1 MSSKL
6 QKYLVNNNKEKVF
19 TNKTFSEF
27 RNDLLKY
34 ANEFYSE
41 NIIDFSETSLGG
53 LFLDFASIVG
63 DSLVYYAE
71 QQFSEMNFETA
82 TDPENI
88 SRFLKQAN
96 IKGTKASPSSVY
108 VDFTITVE
116 STLPNDISD
125 LSLLPIIHEQTE
137 ISAQN
142 GTKFLLAEDIDFSSD
157 YVITNVLEKNNG
169 NFDLTLSKKGL
180 CTSGR
185 LGTEFVSFDSD
196 SSGKFLKFEL
206 ENDEITQVIS
216 VTDNENNEYYEV
228 EYLSQDFVFQKVEEA
243 DSSEDYLT
251 IKPSPYRFIIEEDYD
266 TGKTTLRFGNG
277 DNTSFS
283 NNIIPDPLDLL
294 LPIKNRDYVGRIDIS
309 PTTILSNNMLG
320 VSPLGKTLTITY
332 KYGGGKNHN
341 VSENTINTVDNLV
354 VSYPK
359 SENLVGT
366 ETVSSSLVINNLNRA
381 TGGSNIPTL
390 EDLKNALNSSNKMQS
405 RIVTYEDLLT
415 RLLTMPSNFGKIYKA
430 AALENENFTGIK
442 DIFIVCKNKD
452 DHLEY
457 ASDAL
462 KKNISKFINEN
473 RLIGDNFNIVD
484 SPIFNFGIKLKIKIA
499 KGFDS
504 SVVTFQLLNDILSL
518 MRFDSFDIGQAINVN
533 RLTKIVESNPG
544 VTTIVTPKN
553 KIVVSKSSSDNMFD
567 FNTNQSFS
575 YNNNKFNP
583 TSSYEE
589 GMIFPLRGGIF
600 ELKNPINDI
609 EILIAN

>member
-1 MSSKL
+1 MS
-6 QKYLVNNNKEKVF
+6 
-19 TNKTFSEF
+19 T
-27 RNDLLKY
+27 
-34 ANEFYSE
+34 
-41 NIIDFSETSLGG
+41 
-53 LFLDFASIVG
+53 
-63 DSLVYYAE
+63 
-71 QQFSEMNFETA
+71 
-82 TDPENI
+82 
-88 SRFLKQAN
+88 
-96 IKGTKASPSSVY
+96 
-108 VDFTITVE
+108 
-116 STLPNDISD
+116 
-125 LSLLPIIHEQTE
+125 
-137 ISAQN
+137 
-142 GTKFLLAEDIDFSSD
+142 
-157 YVITNVLEKNNG
+157 
-169 NFDLTLSKKGL
+169 
-180 CTSGR
+180 
-185 LGTEFVSFDSD
+185 
-196 SSGKFLKFEL
+196 
-206 ENDEITQVIS
+206 
-216 VTDNENNEYYEV
+216 
-228 EYLSQDFVFQKVEEA
+228 
-243 DSSEDYLT
+243 
-251 IKPSPYRFIIEEDYD
+251 
-266 TGKTTLRFGNG
+266 
-277 DNTSFS
+277 
-283 NNIIPDPLDLL
+283 
-294 LPIKNRDYVGRIDIS
+294 
-309 PTTILSNNMLG
+309 
-320 VSPLGKTLTITY
+320 
-332 KYGGGKNHN
+332 
-341 VSENTINTVDNLV
+341 
-354 VSYPK
+354 K

-366 ETVSSSLVINNLNRA
+366 EAVSSSLVINNLNRA

-442 DIFIVCKNKD
+442 DIFIVCKNND

-567 FNTNQSFS
+567 FNTNQSFN